1 MDPRTRLDYALFQL
15 TPTRTRCELV
25 IFSGGENE
33 KLASGIFQPFV
44 THLKS
49 VRDQISRGGY
59 SVTLRPPSVAG
70 AGAHWFTKVTL
81 QRFVRFVTTPEVLE
95 RSVTL
100 EKEIEQ
106 IEDSIQSNAAAIAG
120 ESEGNEL
127 GSTWTS
133 QKSTALSKAKGESDG
148 NNEEENSKVGLQR
161 VLENR
166 KAALCK
172 EQAMAYARALVV
184 GFELDYMDDLL
195 SFADTFGASRLREA
209 CVNFVDLCKRKN
221 EDRMWVDQITAMQ
234 AFPRPELSFMGDSG
248 IILAGEENDTNVKNG
263 NSMDA
268 SSQGSFET
276 SQEGRAQMAVPWPN
290 QFPQYMQNF
299 QGHGYPPYMFPGMQ
313 GQSPYF
319 PGNMQWPV
327 NMGGDVEASEK
338 SSKKKKKK
346 KKKNKKKKSKQDES
360 TEASD
365 DSSGETE
372 SEDGNEKKKPS
383 RKVVIRNINYIT
395 SKRNGAKESDSEES
409 EEEEEGFVDGDSI
422 KQQVEDA
429 IGSMEKRHKSSSR
442 RRRKHKSQSEDDDVS
457 NKETKGND
465 NWDAFQNLLL
475 KDKDS
480 DQEESLR
487 TSSSPLNMESE
498 VVRKRETPV
507 DDSFLAANVNED
519 WGRESSIKKLDA
531 GENVRLMRRENNYD
545 EEMLNPGRSDESRSY
560 SQAEMSVSD
569 GKLRARDDAEE
580 DWFIRNQ
587 AGQETDPSL
596 VKTFVGDH
604 FHLNKSSERDVLTDD
619 SFMIH
624 SRVEGQVEESR
635 LRTDMMD
642 SDVYGITQQ
651 ENSAPEISRHEPD
664 DLFMVLGREQDVTP
678 TLLPWTPEID
688 YETNNTLVQETSK
701 LDLETA
707 AKASAGEQAS
717 DGKEK
722 KSRGGIS
729 KGKDAKSR
737 GSSRPDPASK
747 AKRAPWG
754 SRAAATKTKSE
765 MEEERKKRM
774 EQLLIQR
781 QKRIAEKSSGG
792 SVSSSLTSKKTPAAT
807 KTVKSTIK
815 NEKTAEAAQSK
826 AKPVLRSSTIERLAA
841 ARTAPKEPQQK
852 PVIKR
857 ASKPLGNKTEKP
869 QDKKSSK
876 TGKSDAKS
884 LELSRDPSCEIK
896 ETVEDS
902 QSYLPE
908 KKVDEPHAAAASS
921 ADDFKD
927 IKELHSLPAEETPR
941 GNSGPNE
948 IIADARSNSD
958 HQRVQEQM
966 KIDGQEIV
974 KKTSVCEDKQITK
987 NNCSEDVVEV
997 EVSQAKPASPKK
1009 SVTFSETNMEEKYY
1023 FSPAVSEI
1031 DISTPPATETDHSRK
1046 KWSSEETSPKAT
1058 AKVFRKLLMFGRK
1071 NKT

>member
-15 TPTRTRCELV
+15 TPTRTRCDLV

-49 VRDQISRGGY
+49 VSDQISKGGY
-59 SVTLRPPSVAG
+59 SVTLRPSSVG
-70 AGAHWFTKVTL
+70 VPWFTKVTL

-106 IEDSIQSNAAAIAG
+106 IEDSIQANAAAIAG
-120 ESEGNEL
+120 EAEGNEL
-127 GSTWTS
+127 GGTWTS
-133 QKSTALSKAKGESDG
+133 QKSTALSKTKGETDG
-148 NNEEENSKVGLQR
+148 DTVEENSKVGLQR

-184 GFELDYMDDLL
+184 GFELDYMDDLF
-195 SFADTFGASRLREA
+195 SFADAFGASRLREA

-234 AFPRPELSFMGDSG
+234 AFPRPELTFMGDSG
-248 IILAGEENDTNVKNG
+248 IVLAGEENDLLNATNVKHG

-276 SQEGRAQMAVPWPN
+276 GQEGRAQMAMPWPN

-299 QGHGYPPYMFPGMQ
+299 QGHGYPPPYMFPGMQ

-319 PGNMQWPV
+319 HGNMQWPV
-327 NMGGDVEASEK
+327 NMGDVESNEK

-346 KKKNKKKKSKQDES
+346 KKNKKKSKQDES
-360 TEASD
+360 AEPSD
-365 DSSGETE
+365 NSSTETE
-372 SEDGNEKKKPS
+372 SEDGNEGKKQS

-395 SKRNGAKESDSEES
+395 SKRNGAKESDSDES
-409 EEEEEGFVDGDSI
+409 GEEEGFVDGDSI
-422 KQQVEDA
+422 KQQVEEA
-429 IGSMEKRHKSSSR
+429 IGSVERRHKSTSHR
-442 RRRKHKSQSEDDDVS
+442 QRKHKSHNGDDDSS

-475 KDKDS
+475 KDNDS
-480 DQEESLR
+480 EPEELLR
-487 TSSSPLNMESE
+487 ISSTALNMASE
-498 VVRKRETPV
+498 VVRKREPPS
-507 DDSFLAANVNED
+507 DDSFLVANGNED
-519 WGRESSIKKLDA
+519 WGRETSIEKFNA
-531 GENVRLMRRENNYD
+531 GENVRIIRKGNNYD

-560 SQAEMSVSD
+560 SQAEMSVHD
-569 GKLRARDDAEE
+569 GKLRTRNEAEE

-587 AGQETDPSL
+587 AGPETDPSL

-624 SRVEGQVEESR
+624 SRVENQVEDSR
-635 LRTDMMD
+635 LRTEIMD
-642 SDVYGITQQ
+642 LDVYGTTQQ
-651 ENSAPEISRHEPD
+651 ENSAPENTPHEPD
-664 DLFMVLGREQDVTP
+664 DLYMVLGREQDVKP

-688 YETNNTLVQETSK
+688 FETNTLAQRTSRI
-701 LDLETA
+701 DLITA
-707 AKASAGEQAS
+707 TKASAGEQTL

-722 KSRGGIS
+722 KSRGIS

-737 GSSRPDPASK
+737 ASSRPDPASK
-747 AKRAPWG
+747 AKRPAWG
-754 SRAAATKTKSE
+754 SRAAVSKSKSE

-774 EQLLIQR
+774 EELLIQR

-792 SVSSSLTSKKTPAAT
+792 SVSSSLASKKTPTVT
-807 KTVKSTIK
+807 KSVKSSIK
-815 NEKTAEAAQSK
+815 NEKTPEAAQSK
-826 AKPVLRSSTIERLAA
+826 AKPVLRSSTIERLAV

-857 ASKPLGNKTEKP
+857 TSKPSGYKTEKA
-869 QDKKSSK
+869 QEKKSSK
-876 TGKSDAKS
+876 IGQSDAKS
-884 LELSRDPSCEIK
+884 VELSRDPSLEIK
-896 ETVEDS
+896 ETVVEDS
-902 QSYLPE
+902 HSYLSE
-908 KKVDEPHAAAASS
+908 KQVDALPAVASV
-921 ADDFKD
+921 DDFKD
-927 IKELHSLPAEETPR
+927 IKELHSLPSEETAR
-941 GNSGPNE
+941 VKNRPNE
-948 IIADARSNSD
+948 IIAEK
-958 HQRVQEQM
+958 VQDQT
-966 KIDGQEIV
+966 KIDDQETV
-974 KKTSVCEDKQITK
+974 KNTSVSEDKQITTK
-987 NNCSEDVVEV
+987 HYSEDVGEV
-997 EVSQAKPASPKK
+997 QASQEKPVSPKK

-1031 DISTPPATETDHSRK
+1031 DISTPPATEADHSRK
-1046 KWSSEETSPKAT
+1046 KWNSEETSPKAT

-1071 NKT
+1071 K

>member
-49 VRDQISRGGY
+49 VRDQISKGGY
-59 SVTLRPPSVAG
+59 SVTLRPSSSAAG
-70 AGAHWFTKVTL
+70 APWFTKVTL

-106 IEDSIQSNAAAIAG
+106 IEDSIQSNAAAISG
-120 ESEGNEL
+120 EAEGNEL

-133 QKSTALSKAKGESDG
+133 QKPTALSKAKGESDG
-148 NNEEENSKVGLQR
+148 DNGEENSKVGLQR

-172 EQAMAYARALVV
+172 EQAMAYARAMVV

-195 SFADTFGASRLREA
+195 SFADAFGASRLREA

-248 IILAGEENDTNVKNG
+248 IVLAGEENDLLNASNVKLG

-276 SQEGRAQMAVPWPN
+276 SQEGRAQMAMPWPN
-290 QFPQYMQNF
+290 HYPQYMQNF

-327 NMGGDVEASEK
+327 NMGDVESSEK
-338 SSKKKKKK
+338 SSKKKKKNK
-346 KKKNKKKKSKQDES
+346 KKKKKSKQDES
-360 TEASD
+360 TEPSD
-365 DSSGETE
+365 ESSAETE
-372 SEDGNEKKKPS
+372 SEDGKEGKKSS

-395 SKRNGAKESDSEES
+395 SKRNGTKESDSEES
-409 EEEEEGFVDGDSI
+409 EEEEGFVDGDSI
-422 KQQVEDA
+422 KQQVEEA
-429 IGSMEKRHKSSSR
+429 IGSLEKRHKSSSR
-442 RRRKHKSQSEDDDVS
+442 RRRKHKSHSDDDDS
-457 NKETKGND
+457 GSKETKGND

-480 DQEESLR
+480 DQEETLR
-487 TSSSPLNMESE
+487 TPSSPLEMESE
-498 VVRKRETPV
+498 AVRKREAPL
-507 DDSFLAANVNED
+507 DDSFLVANGNED
-519 WGRESSIKKLDA
+519 WGRENSIKKLDV
-531 GENVRLMRRENNYD
+531 GENVRLIRRENNYD
-545 EEMLNPGRSDESRSY
+545 EEMLNPGRGGESRNY
-560 SQAEMSVSD
+560 SQADMSVYD
-569 GKLRARDDAEE
+569 GKLRARNEAEE

-587 AGQETDPSL
+587 AGPETDPSL
-596 VKTFVGDH
+596 VKTFVGDD
-604 FHLNKSSERDVLTDD
+604 FHLTKRSERDVLTDD

-635 LRTDMMD
+635 LRTDIMD

-651 ENSAPEISRHEPD
+651 ENHAPETTRHEPD

-678 TLLPWTPEID
+678 TMLSWTPEID
-688 YETNNTLVQETSK
+688 FEANTLAQEKSK
-701 LDLETA
+701 IDLESAT
-707 AKASAGEQAS
+707 KASAGDQAS

-722 KSRGGIS
+722 KTRAVS

-737 GSSRPDPASK
+737 GVSRPDPASK
-747 AKRAPWG
+747 AKRPPWG

-774 EQLLIQR
+774 EELLIQR

-792 SVSSSLTSKKTPAAT
+792 TVSSSLTSKKTPTAT
-807 KTVKSTIK
+807 KTVKSSIK
-815 NEKTAEAAQSK
+815 NEKTAEATLQPK
-826 AKPVLRSSTIERLAA
+826 AKPVLRSSTIERLAV

-852 PVIKR
+852 QVIKR

-876 TGKSDAKS
+876 IADTDAKS
-884 LELSRDPSCEIK
+884 LELSRDPSLEIK
-896 ETVEDS
+896 ETVEEDS
-902 QSYLPE
+902 QSYLSV
-908 KKVDEPHAAAASS
+908 KQVDEPSAASS
-921 ADDFKD
+921 AVDFKD
-927 IKELHSLPAEETPR
+927 IKESLPLEETGR
-941 GNSGPNE
+941 GISQYSE
-948 IIADARSNSD
+948 FITDAVSKSD
-958 HQRVQEQM
+958 NQRVQDQT
-966 KIDGQEIV
+966 KIDDQEIV
-974 KKTSVCEDKQITK
+974 KKTSVCEDKQIHR
-987 NNCSEDVVEV
+987 NHCSEDVGEV
-997 EVSQAKPASPKK
+997 KVPQAKPASPKK

-1023 FSPAVSEI
+1023 FSPTVSEN
-1031 DISTPPATETDHSRK
+1031 DVSTPPATETDHSRK
-1046 KWSSEETSPKAT
+1046 KWNSEETSPKAT

-1071 NKT
+1071 K

>member
-25 IFSGGENE
+25 IFAGGENE

-49 VRDQISRGGY
+49 VRDQISKGGY
-59 SVTLRPPSVAG
+59 SVTLRPSAVVP
-70 AGAHWFTKVTL
+70 WFTKVTL
-81 QRFVRFVTTPEVLE
+81 QRFVRFVTTPEILE
-95 RSVTL
+95 RCVTL

-120 ESEGNEL
+120 DADGNEL
-127 GSTWTS
+127 GSSWIS
-133 QKSTALSKAKGESDG
+133 QKKSTAISKAKGETDG
-148 NNEEENSKVGLQR
+148 DSVEENSKVGLQR

-166 KAALCK
+166 KEALCK

-195 SFADTFGASRLREA
+195 SFADAFGASRLREA

-248 IILAGEENDTNVKNG
+248 IILAGEENDLLNATNVKRG

-276 SQEGRAQMAVPWPN
+276 SQEGRAQMAMPWPN
-290 QFPQYMQNF
+290 HYPQYMQNF
-299 QGHGYPPYMFPGMQ
+299 QGHGYPNAASPYMIPGMQ

-327 NMGGDVEASEK
+327 NMGDMESSEK

-346 KKKNKKKKSKQDES
+346 KKKKSKQDES
-360 TEASD
+360 PEPSE
-365 DSSGETE
+365 DSSAKTE
-372 SEDGNEKKKPS
+372 LEDGNEGKKSS
-383 RKVVIRNINYIT
+383 RRVVIRNINYIT
-395 SKRNGAKESDSEES
+395 SKRNGAKDSDSEES
-409 EEEEEGFVDGDSI
+409 EEDEGFVDGESI
-422 KQQVEDA
+422 KQQVEEA
-429 IGSMEKRHKSSSR
+429 IGSLERRHKSTTR
-442 RRRKHKSQSEDDDVS
+442 RQRKHKSHYDDDDS
-457 NKETKGND
+457 NNKETKGNE

-480 DQEESLR
+480 DPEEPLR

-498 VVRKRETPV
+498 VVIKREPPL
-507 DDSFLAANVNED
+507 DDSFLVANGNDE
-519 WGRESSIKKLDA
+519 WGREARIEKVDV
-531 GENVRLMRRENNYD
+531 GENVRMIRRGNNYD
-545 EEMLNPGRSDESRSY
+545 EEMLNPGRSDDTRSY
-560 SQAEMSVSD
+560 SQAEMSVYD
-569 GKLRARDDAEE
+569 AKLRARNEAEE

-587 AGQETDPSL
+587 AGPETDPSV
-596 VKTFVGDH
+596 VKTFAGD

-635 LRTDMMD
+635 LRTDIMD
-642 SDVYGITQQ
+642 SDVYGIIQQ
-651 ENSAPEISRHEPD
+651 ENYAPEITRHEPD
-664 DLFMVLGREQDVTP
+664 DLFMVLGREQEVTP
-678 TLLPWTPEID
+678 ALLSWTPEID
-688 YETNNTLVQETSK
+688 FETNTLAQETSK
-701 LDLETA
+701 IDLETA
-707 AKASAGEQAS
+707 TKASAVEQPL

-722 KSRGGIS
+722 KSRGIS

-747 AKRAPWG
+747 AKRPPWG
-754 SRAAATKTKSE
+754 SRAAVSKTKSE

-774 EQLLIQR
+774 EELLIQR

-792 SVSSSLTSKKTPAAT
+792 SVSSSLTSKKTPTTT
-807 KTVKSTIK
+807 KTVKSLIK
-815 NEKTAEAAQSK
+815 KEKIPETLQSK
-826 AKPVLRSSTIERLAA
+826 AKPVLRSSTIERLAS

-852 PVIKR
+852 AVIKR
-857 ASKPLGNKTEKP
+857 TSKPLGNKTEKSL
-869 QDKKSSK
+869 DKKPSK
-876 TGKSDAKS
+876 MGISDAKS
-884 LELSRDPSCEIK
+884 LELSREPSIEIK

-902 QSYLPE
+902 ESYLS
-908 KKVDEPHAAAASS
+908 KKQVDEPPPPAASV
-921 ADDFKD
+921 DDFKD
-927 IKELHSLPAEETPR
+927 IKEFHSLPSEETGR
-941 GNSGPNE
+941 GNNGPSEN
-948 IIADARSNSD
+948 IPDAISNSD
-958 HQRVQEQM
+958 HQKVQDET
-966 KIDGQEIV
+966 KIDYQETV
-974 KKTSVCEDKQITK
+974 KKKTFVCEGEKIDDIGEIK
-987 NNCSEDVVEV
+987 
-997 EVSQAKPASPKK
+997 VSPPKPVSPKK

-1023 FSPAVSEI
+1023 FSPGVSEI
-1031 DISTPPATETDHSRK
+1031 DISTPPATEVDHSRK
-1046 KWSSEETSPKAT
+1046 KWNSEETSPKAT

-1071 NKT
+1071 SRS

>member
-15 TPTRTRCELV
+15 TPTKTRCDLV

-49 VRDQISRGGY
+49 VRDQISKGGY
-59 SVTLRPPSVAG
+59 SVTLRPTSVAG
-70 AGAHWFTKVTL
+70 AGVSWFTKVTL

-106 IEDSIQSNAAAIAG
+106 NEDSIHSNAAAIAG
-120 ESEGNEL
+120 EAEGNEL
-127 GSTWTS
+127 GSS
-133 QKSTALSKAKGESDG
+133 QKSTALSKTKGETDG
-148 NNEEENSKVGLQR
+148 DTVEENSKVGLQR

-184 GFELDYMDDLL
+184 GFELDYMDDLI
-195 SFADTFGASRLREA
+195 SFADAFGASRLREA
-209 CVNFVDLCKRKN
+209 CVNFIDLCKRKN

-248 IILAGEENDTNVKNG
+248 IILAGEENDLLNGTNLKHG
-263 NSMDA
+263 NSIDA
-268 SSQGSFET
+268 TSQGSFET
-276 SQEGRAQMAVPWPN
+276 GQGRAQMAMPWPN
-290 QFPQYMQNF
+290 HYPQYMQNF
-299 QGHGYPPYMFPGMQ
+299 QGHGYPNVVPPYMFPGMQ

-327 NMGGDVEASEK
+327 NMGDVESSEK

-346 KKKNKKKKSKQDES
+346 KKKKSKQDES
-360 TEASD
+360 AEQSE
-365 DSSGETE
+365 DSSAETE
-372 SEDGNEKKKPS
+372 SEDGNEGKKQS

-409 EEEEEGFVDGDSI
+409 EEDEGFVDGDSI
-422 KQQVEDA
+422 KQQVEEA
-429 IGSMEKRHKSSSR
+429 IGSLERRHKSTSR
-442 RRRKHKSQSEDDDVS
+442 RQRKHKSHNGDDDSS

-480 DQEESLR
+480 DPEESQQ
-487 TSSSPLNMESE
+487 TSSSPFNMESE
-498 VVRKRETPV
+498 VVRRREPPS
-507 DDSFLAANVNED
+507 DDSFLIANGNKD
-519 WGRESSIKKLDA
+519 WGRETSIEKLDA
-531 GENVRLMRRENNYD
+531 GENVRMLRRGNNYD
-545 EEMLNPGRSDESRSY
+545 EVMLNPGRSDESRTY
-560 SQAEMSVSD
+560 SQAEMSVYD
-569 GKLRARDDAEE
+569 GKLRARNETEE

-587 AGQETDPSL
+587 GGSATDPSL
-596 VKTFVGDH
+596 VKTFVGDQ

-635 LRTDMMD
+635 LRTDIMD
-642 SDVYGITQQ
+642 SDVYGTTQQ
-651 ENSAPEISRHEPD
+651 ENNAPEITPHEPD
-664 DLFMVLGREQDVTP
+664 DLFMILGREQDVTP
-678 TLLPWTPEID
+678 TMLSWTPEID
-688 YETNNTLVQETSK
+688 FETNTLAQETRK
-701 LDLETA
+701 TDLETA
-707 AKASAGEQAS
+707 TKASAGEKTT

-722 KSRGGIS
+722 KSRGVI

-737 GSSRPDPASK
+737 LSSRPDPASK
-747 AKRAPWG
+747 AKRPAWG
-754 SRAAATKTKSE
+754 SRAAVSKTKLE

-774 EQLLIQR
+774 EELLIQR

-792 SVSSSLTSKKTPAAT
+792 SVSSSVAAKKTPTAT
-807 KTVKSTIK
+807 KIVKSSVK
-815 NEKTAEAAQSK
+815 NEKTSEAAQLK
-826 AKPVLRSSTIERLAA
+826 AKPVLRSSTIERLAV

-857 ASKPLGNKTEKP
+857 TSKPLGNKTEKSL
-869 QDKKSSK
+869 DKKSSK
-876 TGKSDAKS
+876 TGKSVAKS
-884 LELSRDPSCEIK
+884 LELSREPSLEIK

-902 QSYLPE
+902 QSYLSV
-908 KKVDEPHAAAASS
+908 KQVDELPVASS
-921 ADDFKD
+921 VNDFKD
-927 IKELHSLPAEETPR
+927 IKELHSLPSEETAR
-941 GNSGPNE
+941 GNNGTNE
-948 IIADARSNSD
+948 IIGDY
-958 HQRVQEQM
+958 QKEVVQTR
-966 KIDGQEIV
+966 IDDQETV
-974 KKTSVCEDKQITK
+974 KKTSVTEDKQITT
-987 NNCSEDVVEV
+987 NHCSDEV
-997 EVSQAKPASPKK
+997 SEIKVSQAKPVSPKK

-1023 FSPAVSEI
+1023 FSPAVSET
-1031 DISTPPATETDHSRK
+1031 DISTPRATEEADHSRK
-1046 KWSSEETSPKAT
+1046 KWNSEETSPKAT

-1071 NKT
+1071 NRN